1 MKNEKSE
8 ASQFLS
14 LTESKKKTSD
24 IFSGNNEKM

>member
-1 MKNEKSE
+1 MKSEKSG

-14 LTESKKKTSD
+14 LIESKKKTSN